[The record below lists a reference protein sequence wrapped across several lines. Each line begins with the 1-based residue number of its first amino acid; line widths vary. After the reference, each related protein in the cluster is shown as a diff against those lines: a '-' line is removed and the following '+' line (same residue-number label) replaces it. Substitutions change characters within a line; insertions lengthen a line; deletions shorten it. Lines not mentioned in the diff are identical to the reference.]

1 MTTKPTDALE
11 RHNVNLSRQVWG
23 ELKLRSFQEGI
34 SASELVAYVVER
46 FAAEESWLAGLTR
59 YQPRNPDED
68 RLGRTVFFPPVTWA
82 RAQALAA
89 QHRVSVAG
97 LIEFWLRRYLGMEA
111 PEAKSEPDTPEGS
124 SFVYP
129 TYPVDPKNVYRVG
142 EERVYLGENPIR
154 IDLKTGKPRQEP

>member
-1 MTTKPTDALE
+1 MPKMPKDLE

-46 FAAEESWLAGLTR
+46 FSAESGELASLSR

-68 RLGRTVFFPPVTWA
+68 RLGRTVFFPAPIWA
-82 RAQALAA
+82 KAQALAA
-89 QHRVSVAG
+89 QNQISVAG
-97 LIEFWLRRYLGMEA
+97 LIEFWLRRYLGLATEEES
-111 PEAKSEPDTPEGS
+111 PENVETGDST
-124 SFVYP
+124 FVYP
-129 TYPVDPKNVYRVG
+129 TADVNPKNVYRVG

-154 IDLKTGKPRQEP
+154 IDLKTGKPLKDS